1 VATYGLL
8 DLPESLK
15 PLPQGFI
22 SSVEGQSTAAVSVE
36 IRKMPAMDA
45 PDKQFCRHR
54 DLLGIRSQLLLS
66 PRRDIGDLVGVG
78 D

>member
-22 SSVEGQSTAAVSVE
+22 SSVEGQST
-36 IRKMPAMDA
+36 
-45 PDKQFCRHR
+45 DKQFCRHR